1 MDKEKLNQLLD
12 SIYELEGLVHLA
24 IVRDEMPEVLPELI
38 RRKGREVS
46 ALLEIA
52 EPKAAP
58 VPEPEP
64 EPFREPEPEPEPF
77 REPEPEPE
85 PFREPE
91 PEPELEPEPIP
102 VPEPEPEPE
111 PISAPDPAPAPAPK
125 PTPAPAP
132 KPAPVVERP
141 VASPEERIDTV
152 NTEAMRGRLVFSIN
166 DRYRFKRELFDNS
179 DIQFNAT
186 LSMVA
191 SMENYEEAEGYFLDE
206 LNWNEESEEV
216 KAFLDILKNYFK
228 E

>member
-58 VPEPEP
+58 VPEPA
-64 EPFREPEPEPEPF
+64 PFRK
-77 REPEPEPE
+77 PEPE

-91 PEPELEPEPIP
+91 PEPELEPEP
-102 VPEPEPEPE
+102 E
-111 PISAPDPAPAPAPK
+111 PIPIPEPAPA
-125 PTPAPAP
+125 
-132 KPAPVVERP
+132 PAPVVERP

>member
-24 IVRDEMPEVLPELI
+24 IVRDEIPEVLPELI

-64 EPFREPEPEPEPF
+64 FREPEPEPEPIPVPES
-77 REPEPEPE
+77 EPEP
-85 PFREPE
+85 
-91 PEPELEPEPIP
+91 EPEPIP

-111 PISAPDPAPAPAPK
+111 PEPIPEPAPAPK
-125 PTPAPAP
+125 PAP

-141 VASPEERIDTV
+141 VASPEDRIDTV

>member
-58 VPEPEP
+58 APEP
-64 EPFREPEPEPEPF
+64 EPFREPAP
-77 REPEPEPE
+77 
-85 PFREPE
+85 
-91 PEPELEPEPIP
+91 EPEPIP
-102 VPEPEPEPE
+102 VPEPEPEPDPE
-111 PISAPDPAPAPAPK
+111 PIPEPAPA
-125 PTPAPAP
+125 
-132 KPAPVVERP
+132 PAPVVERP

>member
-58 VPEPEP
+58 VPEPA
-64 EPFREPEPEPEPF
+64 PFRK
-77 REPEPEPE
+77 PEPE

-111 PISAPDPAPAPAPK
+111 PEPIPIPEPAPA
-125 PTPAPAP
+125 
-132 KPAPVVERP
+132 PAPVVERP